1 MFGRE
6 RKDGSGGEEG
16 GPGALSSVAVS
27 GHWVPRKDL
36 GPKEP
41 NFPKYVGGES
51 LRCPIRKDE
60 SRQILRMIASILPI
74 GSGRGKGE
82 GGMAAAAAGDSL
94 SDKRTAGNGI
104 GCTFPKDSRGW
115 KKTYPLRTRHP

>member
-1 MFGRE
+1 MVVVEKR
-6 RKDGSGGEEG
+6 EEG

-74 GSGRGKGE
+74 GW
-82 GGMAAAAAGDSL
+82 GM
-94 SDKRTAGNGI
+94 GNG
-104 GCTFPKDSRGW
+104 GGGG
-115 KKTYPLRTRHP
+115 